1 VNKLP
6 DDHDVYRLL
15 NLDFNRLEG
24 RIHRPQLNAVVP
36 PAVGGDGLLRV
47 LLLDGEP
54 AAVLARAVRAQLHEH
69 DPALA
74 RARRT
79 RAEQAP

>member
-1 VNKLP
+1 MVISLHPPPESESARMP
-6 DDHDVYRLL
+6 DSRQ
-15 NLDFNRLEG
+15 
-24 RIHRPQLNAVVP
+24 QLNAVVP
-36 PAVGGDGLLRV
+36 PAVGGHGLLGV
-47 LLLDGEP
+47 VLLDGEQ